1 MEAKGSRLFFQ
12 ELHRYKASLVL
23 LASTMILLAVL
34 PRLDMLGFGA
44 IPVVQAL
51 VPLFCLLAALAAA
64 IMVLRRR
71 WFASL
76 VLLIGALL
84 AIAPILVPLVST
96 AKASSA
102 AELTVLSINVEFSRA
117 DATALA
123 TSIEEF
129 HADVVVLIEVEEPLI
144 SDVLSHGLREQLPYR
159 TPTLT
164 SSGDGGTTILSRY
177 PLTFEGMIPVANGIV
192 AFDQPSVLIKHP
204 KLGTIRV
211 AGVHPYAPIVEGG
224 GKWRTILRSLDSWQA
239 QHQKIPLIM
248 AGDFNATR
256 AHPAFRELASSFDDT
271 AAAAGILPIPTW
283 PATLPGPAFLAIDH
297 ILARGLVATR
307 WQRIWIP
314 DTDHYGIVATL
325 TGTRAVDDAFN

>member
-1 MEAKGSRLFFQ
+1 MEVQGSWRGFH
-12 ELHRYKASLVL
+12 ELRRYKASLVWL
-23 LASTMILLAVL
+23 VSAMLLLAVL
-34 PRLDMLGFGA
+34 PRLDMLGFGV
-44 IPVVQAL
+44 IPVLQAI

-71 WFASL
+71 WLASL
-76 VLLIGALL
+76 VLLIGALF
-84 AIAPILVPLVST
+84 AIAPILVPVVST

-102 AELTVLSINVEFSRA
+102 AELTVLSVNVEFSRA
-117 DATALA
+117 DVTALA

-144 SDVLSHGLREQLPYR
+144 SDVLSHGLREQLPFR

-164 SSGDGGTTILSRY
+164 SSGDGGTAILSRY
-177 PLTFEGMIPVANGIV
+177 PLTFEGMIPIANGIV
-192 AFDQPSVLIKHP
+192 AFDQPSVLIEHP
-204 KLGTIRV
+204 DLGTIRV

-224 GKWRTILRSLDSWQA
+224 GKWRTILSSLDSWQTHHR
-239 QHQKIPLIM
+239 QIPLIM

-271 AAAAGILPIPTW
+271 AASAGILPIPTW
-283 PATLPGPAFLAIDH
+283 PTTLPGPAFLAIDH

-325 TGTRAVDDAFN
+325 AGAKAVNDTFK